1 MSFVE
6 LDWIRAAPT
15 LDLWVDLPVPSCG
28 NSGFFEI
35 SVADVVLAA
44 DEISRMCFRPKGKNG
59 STAGGGE
66 QGGVRVRSLSSLV

>member
-1 MSFVE
+1 MAIVQ
-6 LDWIRAAPT
+6 LDRVCTTPT
-15 LDLWVDLPVPSCG
+15 RDLWEDFPIPDWV
-28 NSGFFEI
+28 NSGIFEI